1 MKTGELNGK
10 EHLQRFVEKDKGSLE
25 FSPMDPP
32 DAFQPPALDDVPYE
46 KMHIF
51 LKNLMDEHNTFR
63 KALDNFE
70 LVLNEIQTSGVD
82 RGINERLQIFFSLFD
97 HQIIKHQQL
106 EEKFLYPGLKKKL
119 TTAGEHSNSEEQITS
134 IDVMQDDHLKF
145 IQLGAIVFNFF
156 GISSRLP
163 DQNSRLTMLDLAIEQ
178 GKNLIELLK
187 LHMFREDY
195 IVFPQANRLF
205 RPEELEEIEIESM
218 LYIK

>member
-1 MKTGELNGK
+1 M
-10 EHLQRFVEKDKGSLE
+10 
-25 FSPMDPP
+25 
-32 DAFQPPALDDVPYE
+32 
-46 KMHIF
+46 
-51 LKNLMDEHNTFR
+51 
-63 KALDNFE
+63 
-70 LVLNEIQTSGVD
+70 
-82 RGINERLQIFFSLFD
+82 
-97 HQIIKHQQL
+97 

-134 IDVMQDDHLKF
+134 IDVMQDDHLKC